1 MRLSRRL
8 PIPHLRSMLFFILLA
23 AAVAS
28 HAQTS
33 GQLPQKWDEAVRALA
48 ENIAAAARPARTIS
62 LDVKNISS
70 LASTDAGVVQ
80 QALESD
86 LTHRGFHFDAA
97 SSAEARVEV
106 TLSEAAEKYVWVAET
121 HVGDAD
127 RVAIFDVVRTPD
139 FSTQKEVDSVVLD
152 RKLVWQ
158 QPGKILDF
166 AVFQVKDSANS
177 ILWVLEPDRALIYRN
192 AGDQWQFD
200 AAMAITHRAPWP
212 RDLRGAIDAQHAS
225 VVLPGVECAL
235 KSAPQNEL
243 QCSAAQAGKS
253 GPTIVDSPKVDSPQI
268 RIEGREGGDN
278 LSLGSMCGANSVVV
292 GTGTGD
298 WTQPDSIQAYLEK
311 DERAAPSGEPIQ
323 TGGPI
328 TALHWASE
336 GEARVVVH
344 NLKTGNY
351 EAYFVTATC
360 SH

>member
-1 MRLSRRL
+1 
-8 PIPHLRSMLFFILLA
+8 MLFFIFLA

-28 HAQTS
+28 HAQVP

-48 ENIAAAARPARTIS
+48 ENIVADANPARTIS

-70 LASTDAGVVQ
+70 LASADAGVIR
-80 QALESD
+80 QALASD

-106 TLSEAAEKYVWVAET
+106 TLSETADRYVWVAET
-121 HVGDAD
+121 RVGDAN
-127 RVAIFDVVRTPD
+127 RVAMVDAVRSPD
-139 FSTQKEVDSVVLD
+139 SSTRKEVDTVVLD

-166 AVFQVKDSANS
+166 ALFQAMDGANS
-177 ILWVLEPDRALIYRN
+177 NLWVLEPERVSIYRN

-200 AAMAITHRAPWP
+200 DAMAINHRAPWP

-225 VVLPGVECAL
+225 IILPGLECMQ
-235 KSAPQNEL
+235 KSPPQNEL
-243 QCSAAQAGKS
+243 QCSTAQGGKS
-253 GPTIVDSPKVDSPQI
+253 GSTVVDSPLI

-278 LSLGSMCGANSVVV
+278 LSLRSMCGADSVVV

-311 DERAAPSGEPIQ
+311 DGRAAPSGDPLQ
-323 TGGPI
+323 TDGPI
-328 TALHWASE
+328 TGLNWASE
-336 GEARVVVH
+336 GEARAVVH

>member
-1 MRLSRRL
+1 
-8 PIPHLRSMLFFILLA
+8 MLFFILLA

-158 QPGKILDF
+158 QPGKILKVELLGYNRDLNWK
-166 AVFQVKDSANS
+166 Q
-177 ILWVLEPDRALIYRN
+177 I
-192 AGDQWQFD
+192 D
-200 AAMAITHRAPWP
+200 AALKVQMPAEKISDIGIT
-212 RDLRGAIDAQHAS
+212 
-225 VVLPGVECAL
+225 L
-235 KSAPQNEL
+235 K
-243 QCSAAQAGKS
+243 
-253 GPTIVDSPKVDSPQI
+253 
-268 RIEGREGGDN
+268 
-278 LSLGSMCGANSVVV
+278 V
-292 GTGTGD
+292 GL
-298 WTQPDSIQAYLEK
+298 A
-311 DERAAPSGEPIQ
+311 
-323 TGGPI
+323 
-328 TALHWASE
+328 
-336 GEARVVVH
+336 
-344 NLKTGNY
+344 
-351 EAYFVTATC
+351 
-360 SH
+360 